1 MNKNIMPLNFENST
15 SIQVLLGNVAEKKM
29 LIYMKDLVE

>member
-1 MNKNIMPLNFENST
+1 MNKNIMSLNFENST
-15 SIQVLLGNVAEKKM
+15 SIQFFFGNVAEKKI